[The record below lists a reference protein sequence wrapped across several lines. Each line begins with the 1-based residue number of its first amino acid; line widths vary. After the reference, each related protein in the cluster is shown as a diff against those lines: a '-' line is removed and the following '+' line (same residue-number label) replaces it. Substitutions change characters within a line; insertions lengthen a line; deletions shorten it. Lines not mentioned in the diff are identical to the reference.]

1 MNVSI
6 IGTGNIAWHLA
17 RVFEKH
23 EIGINEVYSREISKA
38 ILFTDE
44 IYDANPKDD
53 LDFSESTAQI
63 FFLCVSDNAI
73 EEICSKILLPENALL
88 VHTSGGKSLEL
99 ITKTLE
105 IYHDLKV
112 NTGVFYPLMTFTKG
126 KMVDFAEVPI
136 CIEGDTNDSEKIL
149 VDLGKKIS
157 KEIYLINSS
166 ERAVLHISA
175 VFACNFTNHLW
186 ALSKEILEAEDL
198 DFNLLKPLIA
208 ETFKKSMLSKHPAEV
223 QTGPAVR
230 GDSETIKAQIEYLS
244 DDLDLQKVYA
254 TLSNSIIDWHKNQ

>member
-6 IGTGNIAWHLA
+6 IGTGNMAWHLA
-17 RVFEKH
+17 RVFEKF
-23 EIGINEVYSREISKA
+23 EIAINEIYSREFNKA
-38 ILFTDE
+38 MLFTDD

-53 LDFSESTAQI
+53 LDFSQSQAQI

-88 VHTSGGKSLEL
+88 VHTSGAKSLEL

-126 KMVDFAEVPI
+126 KIVDFAEVPI
-136 CIEGDTNDSEKIL
+136 CIEAETAESEKLL

-157 KEIYLINSS
+157 KEIYLINSA
-166 ERAVLHISA
+166 ERAALHVSA
-175 VFACNFTNHLW
+175 VFSCNFTNHLW

-198 DFNLLKPLIA
+198 EFDLLKPLIS
-208 ETFKKSMLSKHPAEV
+208 ETFKKAMLAKHPAEV

-230 GDSETIKAQIEYLS
+230 GDSETIRAQIDYLS
-244 DDLDLQKVYA
+244 DDIDLQKVYS
-254 TLSNSIIDWHKNQ
+254 TLSDSIIDWHKNQ